1 MEDIGGSVYTSRM
14 ADLPDPPEQNHPAWP
29 GAETPSARAARL
41 RWEAAVI
48 AKGHADIEA
57 GLGLDFDAVEAWLEE
72 LERDPHAPLPRPRAS
87 TAGS

>member
-41 RWEAAVI
+41 RWEAASLERGL
-48 AKGHADIEA
+48 AEAMAGHLIEDED
-57 GLGLDFDAVEAWLEE
+57 LEAWLDQ
-72 LERDPHAPLPRPRAS
+72 LEIEPDAPIPVSKARPS
-87 TAGS
+87 KP